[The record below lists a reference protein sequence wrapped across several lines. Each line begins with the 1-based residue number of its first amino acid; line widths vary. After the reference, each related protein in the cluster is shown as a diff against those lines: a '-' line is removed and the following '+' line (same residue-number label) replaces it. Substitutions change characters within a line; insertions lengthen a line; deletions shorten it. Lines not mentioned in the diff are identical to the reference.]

1 MTPNLQPLIFI
12 VDDDKFYL
20 TLIEQH
26 LRQAGYTRLYAF
38 TTGEECV
45 NNLHLMPGIILLD
58 YNLQGTNGIEVLKQ
72 IKLHNQDAY
81 VFFLSAQEE
90 IDIAINSIKHGAF
103 GYVVKDGAALPTIL
117 EEIKGIIS
125 YQVVVEGEKR
135 NMANSYLIGLT
146 NYKAEVEK
154 REQILTHKNDQLTK
168 LNSEIDN
175 FVYSTSHNLRGP
187 LTSMMGLIQLARL
200 DEEAFH
206 KDTFLT
212 MMDKMVNKLDLTL
225 KNIIDHS
232 ANTRTAIKSE
242 LIQVEEM
249 IENTYANLSYLEG
262 GSYISKQV
270 SIEQEEAFYSDAN
283 RLKIIFHNLLSNAI
297 QYHDFSKATPYIAIK
312 ILINKGLVRINIAD
326 NGIGINE
333 EYIPKMFDMFSRG
346 NNKSSGSGL
355 GLYIVSETINL
366 LKGTIEA
373 SSKVGEGTCL
383 CIELPNHKI

>member
-1 MTPNLQPLIFI
+1 
-12 VDDDKFYL
+12 
-20 TLIEQH
+20 
-26 LRQAGYTRLYAF
+26 
-38 TTGEECV
+38 
-45 NNLHLMPGIILLD
+45 
-58 YNLQGTNGIEVLKQ
+58 
-72 IKLHNQDAY
+72 
-81 VFFLSAQEE
+81 
-90 IDIAINSIKHGAF
+90 
-103 GYVVKDGAALPTIL
+103 
-117 EEIKGIIS
+117 
-125 YQVVVEGEKR
+125 
-135 NMANSYLIGLT
+135 MANSYLIGLT

-212 MMDKMVNKLDLTL
+212 MMDKMVSKLDLTL